1 MTTTKV
7 HATNPTPIPRSLRR
21 SRRVRQLP
29 ERILAARE
37 LLAPLPTAMVITDS
51 SGSCVYA
58 NRSAEQLFGVSS
70 AHLRGVGWMQLFQPE
85 DLEAIVA
92 SWTRAATATEEVIV
106 QARLRPVIA
115 ADVRADPAARQA
127 HVERSCTVRARR
139 LNGDANDPIGV
150 VGIFEE
156 VSIAGVTSATKA
168 PELSAATLH
177 ELEQQRRSL
186 IDAERSLRHE
196 AELLARMKDDFLCTV
211 SHELRTPL
219 HAILGWAQL
228 LARQYADPAT
238 VERSVE
244 VIQRNGHA
252 LKRLLEDLLDM
263 KAALSGSLYLCVEQF
278 DAGDAVQA
286 VVEALRYATQQKK
299 IALDLSGVA
308 EAGLIR
314 ADLMRFKKLFWN
326 ILSNAVKFT
335 PVDGVVTVSLRR
347 EDTFL
352 EVLVRDTGCG
362 IAPEQIG
369 RIFEPFGQSD
379 SSSTREH
386 GGLGCGLALT
396 RHLVTLH
403 GGAVT
408 AHSAGLG
415 QGATI
420 RVLLPV

>member
-1 MTTTKV
+1 MTTIKV
-7 HATNPTPIPRSLRR
+7 PATHPAPIPRSLRR
-21 SRRVRQLP
+21 IRRVRQLP
-29 ERILAARE
+29 ERISAARE
-37 LLAPLPTAMVITDS
+37 LLAPLPTAMVITDT
-51 SGSCVYA
+51 SGACVYA

-70 AHLRGVGWMQLFQPE
+70 EHLRGVGWMQLFQPE
-85 DLEAIVA
+85 DLDAIVA
-92 SWTRAATATEEVIV
+92 SWTRAATATGEVIV
-106 QARLRPVIA
+106 QARLRQVLTDDIRHLPLGRKA
-115 ADVRADPAARQA
+115 SPQ
-127 HVERSCTVRARR
+127 RSCTVRARR
-139 LNGDANDPIGV
+139 LDGDSSDPIGV

-156 VSIAGVTSATKA
+156 LSIGGAAGTTAA
-168 PELSAATLH
+168 PELCTATLG

-278 DAGDAVQA
+278 DAGEAVQA
-286 VVEALRYATQQKK
+286 VVEALRYAAQQKK
-299 IALDLSGVA
+299 ITVDLTGVA

-314 ADLMRFKKLFWN
+314 ADVMRFKKIFWN

-335 PVDGVVTVSLRR
+335 PVDGAVTVSLRR
-347 EDTFL
+347 EESFL
-352 EVLVRDTGCG
+352 EVRVRDTGCG
-362 IAPEQIG
+362 IEPEQLG

-379 SSSTREH
+379 SSTTREH

-396 RHLVTLH
+396 RHLVQLH

-415 QGATI
+415 QGATV